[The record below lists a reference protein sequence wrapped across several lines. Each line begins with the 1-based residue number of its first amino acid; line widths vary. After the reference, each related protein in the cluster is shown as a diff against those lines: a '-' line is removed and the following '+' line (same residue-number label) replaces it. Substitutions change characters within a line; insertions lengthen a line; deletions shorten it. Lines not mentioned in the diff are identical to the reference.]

1 MSASEAESANSASIV
16 PAGGAGITKRSF
28 QVKVTLNHA
37 ELELLDHY
45 VDQLGS
51 DRSSTFRH
59 LLHLFSNGT
68 VDSGNSGGDDGAE
81 RSQLTTSLDLASHSH
96 KGGNERIVVIEPAEF
111 QDGKVRQA
119 LNCIANNTPVIL
131 GLLMMDSDQAQRAV
145 DYLAG
150 ATEALKGHCER
161 IAESTFLFTPSGI
174 PIEVSDSNPSS
185 SVDQIEGRHSI
196 PPLLGGSPE

>member
-1 MSASEAESANSASIV
+1 MSASEAESANSASIA
-16 PAGGAGITKRSF
+16 PARETGIAKRSY

-37 ELELLDHY
+37 EVQLLDHC
-45 VDQLGS
+45 VGQLGS

-68 VDSGNSGGDDGAE
+68 LDSANLGREESAE
-81 RSQLTTSLDLASHSH
+81 NSQLTTSLDLASQLHN
-96 KGGNERIVVIEPAEF
+96 GGNERIVVIEPEEF

-119 LNCIANNTPVIL
+119 LNCIASNTPVIL
-131 GLLMMDSDQAQRAV
+131 GLLMMESDQAQRAV

-174 PIEVSDSNPSS
+174 PIEVSDSKPSS
-185 SVDQIEGRHSI
+185 NVDQIEAGDSI